1 MSKKNVVRR
10 GRPSL
15 FNATAKKS
23 IVSLI
28 KKHGLTGTAAIL
40 AETGVRNGGE
50 TAEPIVVSIPTL
62 GNIARAAGL
71 ELKRGRPVGSG
82 ASPVVEAKPAKKAKK
97 SKAVAKKGKKA
108 VGKKPGR
115 PAKVAVIVPEVAE
128 VVAPVEVAQEAVA

>member
-82 ASPVVEAKPAKKAKK
+82 ASPVVEAKPAKKK

-108 VGKKPGR
+108 VAAKKGR

-128 VVAPVEVAQEAVA
+128 VAPVEEVAQPAVA

>member
-1 MSKKNVVRR
+1 MSKKIVVRR
-10 GRPSL
+10 GRPAL
-15 FNATAKKS
+15 FNATAQKS

-40 AETGVRNGGE
+40 AETGVRNGGA

-62 GNIARAAGL
+62 GNIARAHGL
-71 ELKRGRPVGSG
+71 ELKRGRPLGSG
-82 ASPVVEAKPAKKAKK
+82 ASPVVEAKPAKKK

-108 VGKKPGR
+108 VAAKKGR

-128 VVAPVEVAQEAVA
+128 VAPVEEVAQPAVA